1 MGRKKDSSKGK
12 RKSYRYK
19 NVISAGAFTDSADR
33 DNNSAR
39 AFEYVAERRI
49 TMKTIR
55 TKLMMM
61 FGNKQ
66 GMEMVQVAILVA
78 IAVAVGIIF
87 KSSIVDF
94 VNRIF
99 GNLDAANF

>member
-1 MGRKKDSSKGK
+1 MKMRK
-12 RKSYRYK
+12 
-19 NVISAGAFTDSADR
+19 AG
-33 DNNSAR
+33 
-39 AFEYVAERRI
+39 I
-49 TMKTIR
+49 K
-55 TKLMMM
+55 MMM
-61 FGNKQ
+61 LLSNKK

>member
-1 MGRKKDSSKGK
+1 MK
-12 RKSYRYK
+12 RL
-19 NVISAGAFTDSADR
+19 
-33 DNNSAR
+33 
-39 AFEYVAERRI
+39 
-49 TMKTIR
+49 R
-55 TKLMMM
+55 TRMALLLC
-61 FGNKQ
+61 NKR

-99 GNLDAANF
+99 GKLDAANF

>member
-1 MGRKKDSSKGK
+1 MKRRCNNNKRSRDKEKGVKDMK
-12 RKSYRYK
+12 R
-19 NVISAGAFTDSADR
+19 
-33 DNNSAR
+33 
-39 AFEYVAERRI
+39 
-49 TMKTIR
+49 IR
-55 TKLMMM
+55 TFMIGALCNRK
-61 FGNKQ
+61 

-99 GNLDAANF
+99 GNLNAANF

>member
-1 MGRKKDSSKGK
+1 MK
-12 RKSYRYK
+12 R
-19 NVISAGAFTDSADR
+19 I
-33 DNNSAR
+33 
-39 AFEYVAERRI
+39 
-49 TMKTIR
+49 KT
-55 TKLMMM
+55 KAAMLL
-61 FGNKQ
+61 GNKK

-94 VNRIF
+94 VNRVF

>member
-1 MGRKKDSSKGK
+1 MKKIKAKAAVLLGIK
-12 RKSYRYK
+12 K
-19 NVISAGAFTDSADR
+19 
-33 DNNSAR
+33 
-39 AFEYVAERRI
+39 
-49 TMKTIR
+49 
-55 TKLMMM
+55 
-61 FGNKQ
+61 